1 MPPHP
6 PGSLRQVHSVPR
18 CLLRV
23 PGLVPAGTPRHGC
36 HASSGGSLPPPWG
49 FPATTLRCCR
59 GDDPANP
66 TFRQNIPSPGA
77 AQAPVLNT
85 WATSPPKPEVREL
98 QVGAAAPPPVPHTA
112 PPTTNP
118 IFPPRS
124 AELPGPANK
133 KNNKD
138 MENSIISLSS
148 FLDLAFVNSKQ
159 TPGGGGGAE
168 GGNQIK
174 PESRHGKPVFT
185 KKDPSQQPQHLNAAG
200 KGKKV

>member
-1 MPPHP
+1 M
-6 PGSLRQVHSVPR
+6 
-18 CLLRV
+18 

-49 FPATTLRCCR
+49 FPATTLGCCR

-77 AQAPVLNT
+77 AQAPVLNP

-98 QVGAAAPPPVPHTA
+98 QVGAAAPPPVPHAA

-159 TPGGGGGAE
+159 TPGGGRGGRRGE
-168 GGNQIK
+168 SNQTRITARKASFHRKRPK
-174 PESRHGKPVFT
+174 PATPTFECSRE
-185 KKDPSQQPQHLNAAG
+185 
-200 KGKKV
+200 GKKSLICA